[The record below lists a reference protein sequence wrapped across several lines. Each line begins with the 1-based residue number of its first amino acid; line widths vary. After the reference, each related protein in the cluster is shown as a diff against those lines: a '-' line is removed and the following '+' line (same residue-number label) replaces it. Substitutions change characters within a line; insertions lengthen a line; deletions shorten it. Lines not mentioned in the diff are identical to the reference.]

1 MSYICAT
8 QQTAAMQA
16 KGVNAAIKHFCANDQ
31 ETNRSGLSTFMTE
44 QTYRQGPLKGFEGA
58 FTKGGTLSTMTS
70 MVRVG
75 CTPMYE
81 DKATLTDVI
90 RGEWGWKGVNITDSA
105 ISQQYFG
112 TIESLMAGTDTFNAD
127 AGRASQVQTYIVSHR
142 DGDVFNRVMEINKYF
157 YYSFVRSNNING
169 LAADTTVDDFVP
181 WWQPALISINC
192 VIGVAALAFAAM
204 YVVSMVKWRA
214 AK

>member
-1 MSYICAT
+1 MSYICAA

-31 ETNRSGLSTFMTE
+31 ETNRNGLPTFMTE

-58 FTKGGTLSTMTS
+58 FTVGGALSTMTS
-70 MVRVG
+70 MTRVG
-75 CTPMYE
+75 CTATYQS
-81 DKATLTDVI
+81 KAVLTDVM

-105 ISQQYFG
+105 LSNTYFDTVG
-112 TIESLMAGTDTFNAD
+112 ALMAGTDTFNAD
-127 AGRASQVQTYIVSHR
+127 AGRASQVQTYIVTNR
-142 DGDVFNRVMEINKYF
+142 DGDVLNRVLEVNKYF

-169 LAADTTVDDFVP
+169 LTADTAVEDFVP
-181 WWQPALISINC
+181 WWQPALISIDC

-204 YVVSMVKWRA
+204 YVVSMVKRRA